1 MNVTPDVIGVIV
13 AIVGA
18 SATVFGGLYLL
29 LRNAGAKV
37 DEQFKDLRSEIDM
50 RFGEMREEI
59 KDVREEIKD
68 MRKEIKDVR
77 EDIVEL
83 KIAVARLEVSVA
95 RLEGPQP
102 ALLMA
107 RR

>member
-1 MNVTPDVIGVIV
+1 MTPDVIGVIV

-18 SATVFGGLYLL
+18 SATVVGGLYLL
-29 LRNAGAKV
+29 LRNAGARI
-37 DEQFKDLRSEIDM
+37 DEQFKVLRSEIDM

-59 KDVREEIKD
+59 KE
-68 MRKEIKDVR
+68 VR

-83 KIAVARLEVSVA
+83 RIAVARLEVSVA
-95 RLEGPQP
+95 RLEGPRP

>member
-1 MNVTPDVIGVIV
+1 MTPDVIGVIV

-18 SATVFGGLYLL
+18 SATMFGGLYLL
-29 LRNAGAKV
+29 LRNAGARI
-37 DEQFKDLRSEIDM
+37 DEQFKVLRSEIDM
-50 RFGEMREEI
+50 RFGEMREEVR
-59 KDVREEIKD
+59 DV
-68 MRKEIKDVR
+68 RKEIKEVR

-95 RLEGPQP
+95 RLEGPRP

>member
-18 SATVFGGLYLL
+18 SATVVGGLYLL
-29 LRNAGAKV
+29 LRNAGARI
-37 DEQFKDLRSEIDM
+37 DEQFKVLRSEIDM

-59 KDVREEIKD
+59 KE
-68 MRKEIKDVR
+68 VR

>member
-18 SATVFGGLYLL
+18 SATVVGGLYLL
-29 LRNAGAKV
+29 LRNAGARI
-37 DEQFKDLRSEIDM
+37 DEQFKVLRSEIDM

-59 KDVREEIKD
+59 KE
-68 MRKEIKDVR
+68 VR

-83 KIAVARLEVSVA
+83 RIAVARLEVSVA
-95 RLEGPQP
+95 RLEGPRP

>member
-1 MNVTPDVIGVIV
+1 MTPDVIGVIV

-29 LRNAGAKV
+29 LRNAGARI
-37 DEQFKDLRSEIDM
+37 DEQFKVLRSEIDM

-59 KDVREEIKD
+59 KE
-68 MRKEIKDVR
+68 VR

-95 RLEGPQP
+95 RLEGPRP